1 MGAPRLAV
9 PAEREVTRRARRALG
24 PRPALAVGWALV
36 RTCRG
41 LSVKEESTV
50 LSAAG
55 HPQAQKERGRKRKSG
70 REKDVIVLACGAGV
84 IANL

>member
-1 MGAPRLAV
+1 M
-9 PAEREVTRRARRALG
+9 
-24 PRPALAVGWALV
+24 
-36 RTCRG
+36 
-41 LSVKEESTV
+41 